1 MKSRY
6 DNEMEL
12 QFVSKS
18 RNEAFA
24 RITVAAFAAQ
34 LDPTIEELAD
44 IKTAVS
50 EAITNCIVHAYED
63 TEGIVKL
70 RATLLDNVL
79 EIEISDN
86 GKGIEDVELARK
98 PLYTTK
104 GNLER
109 SGMGFTTELEHLN
122 VNKTEPFNI
131 IDMDE
136 IEIHSVVGIG
146 TKVVMKKRIKKEDN
160 EIIEE
165 EKNALIN

>member
-50 EAITNCIVHAYED
+50 EAVTNCIVHAYD
-63 TEGIVKL
+63 GARGK
-70 RATLLDNVL
+70 
-79 EIEISDN
+79 IEISASCDDDTVHIAISDE
-86 GKGIEDVELARK
+86 GVGINDIEQAMQ
-98 PLYTTK
+98 PFFTTK
-104 GNLER
+104 GDKENR
-109 SGMGFTTELEHLN
+109 SGLGFTVMQT
-122 VNKTEPFNI
+122 F
-131 IDMDE
+131 MDTL
-136 IEIHSVVGIG
+136 SV
-146 TKVVMKKRIKKEDN
+146 R
-160 EIIEE
+160 
-165 EKNALIN
+165 KNADKGITVCMSKAIKPSA